1 MEYILIHKPVGA
13 LPPEAMKFTLD
24 MAKKL
29 GANPLA
35 MVPGAKLESSYYAIG
50 AQAVY
55 CIWDTPNMEALAPLL
70 RNMSIGGWNT
80 DVIPVEKAEVA
91 IPKIEKAMQDLQAQ
105 MMGK

>member
-35 MVPGAKLESSYYAIG
+35 MVPG